1 MMRRSSIC
9 WALGAAL
16 ALPSVVADHAS
27 AQGSGSG
34 SRPPVFVA
42 GQHLVTA
49 PTPQGSWPAVM
60 PQATAPGSPPP
71 LAWSPAEIEAERAQC
86 NRLLATTDAVVLP
99 VEPFRHGQECGA
111 AASVQLISVGANPQ
125 VTLSPPVIVTCDVV
139 ATLDAWVKS
148 DMQGIA
154 KRHLGAPVIRIETM
168 SSYAC
173 RNAYGR
179 KKSRLSEHGRA
190 NAIDIRGFTT
200 AAGAPVAVLDDWG
213 MTQRAIEAK
222 IAAAKAAAAKAAAAQ
237 PAPAPGQPPA
247 GAVPPPAVAT
257 QPAAAVVESKP
268 VVPTLGT
275 IVEGTSDIARRIP
288 GLAPRQPSTGF
299 GFAEPSRLGGPK
311 TPAAEG
317 TRGPVRGPTA
327 DGRMRFLKEVHASA
341 CRVFGTVLGPE
352 ANQAHENHFHFDMA
366 ERTTGNYCE

>member
-1 MMRRSSIC
+1 MF
-9 WALGAAL
+9 A
-16 ALPSVVADHAS
+16 
-27 AQGSGSG
+27 
-34 SRPPVFVA
+34 A
-42 GQHLVTA
+42 GQPLVSA
-49 PTPQGSWPAVM
+49 PTPQGSWPAVL
-60 PQATAPGSPPP
+60 PQTPAPGSPAP
-71 LAWSPAEIEAERAQC
+71 LVWSAVEIEAERAQC
-86 NRLLATTDAVVLP
+86 NRLLANTDAVVLP
-99 VEPFRHGQECGA
+99 VEPFRHGAECGA

-200 AAGAPVAVLDDWG
+200 AAGAQVAVLDDWG

-237 PAPAPGQPPA
+237 PAPAPQPGQPPA
-247 GAVPPPAVAT
+247 GPASPPAVAAQPPT
-257 QPAAAVVESKP
+257 QPPAAAVVENKP

-275 IVEGTSDIARRIP
+275 IVEGTSDLARRIP
-288 GLAPRQPSTGF
+288 GLAPRPADTGF
-299 GFAEPSRLGGPK
+299 GFAAPSRLGGPK
-311 TPAAEG
+311 APAAEAS
-317 TRGPVRGPTA
+317 RGPVRGPTA
-327 DGRMRFLKEVHASA
+327 DGRMRFLKEVHTSA

-366 ERTTGNYCE
+366 ERTTGNFCE